1 MTNSISLQA
10 KVGQLVAVGIHG
22 TALSDANIQ
31 QVIKQAE
38 AGEIGGVII
47 YRYNITSKVQL
58 TTLLQGIQQAR
69 TALPLFV
76 YVDQEGGKIQRI
88 DSSHGF
94 VETLA
99 AQQVATDLS
108 IDEALEHYAELGR
121 ELQHTGFN
129 FDLAPCVDIDGEPP
143 CLAIGALQRSYGAD
157 PAQVADYGEAMLA
170 GLGAHGVLGCLKHY
184 PGHGR
189 VMGDSHMGLMDIT
202 STWQALE
209 LEPFARLIRRGVVD
223 AVMTSHLVH
232 QGIDADTP
240 VTFSRIWLDKLR
252 QDLGFEGLI
261 VADDLHMGAIIRHY
275 SPVQAIVAG
284 LQAGLD
290 QLMFSNNPLAAQP
303 QGIRHDL
310 DAKVKPVSTGEWQVP
325 DIGLPPKVFT
335 VVAAAIADGS
345 LDEAIIDAAYQRVVA
360 LKARLVQ

>member
-129 FDLAPCVDIDGEPP
+129 FDLAPCVDIDGEPLARLLARCNAVMVQIRHRWLTTGKP
-143 CLAIGALQRSYGAD
+143 C
-157 PAQVADYGEAMLA
+157 
-170 GLGAHGVLGCLKHY
+170 
-184 PGHGR
+184 
-189 VMGDSHMGLMDIT
+189 
-202 STWQALE
+202 WQAWA
-209 LEPFARLIRRGVVD
+209 PMVC
-223 AVMTSHLVH
+223 
-232 QGIDADTP
+232 
-240 VTFSRIWLDKLR
+240 W
-252 QDLGFEGLI
+252 
-261 VADDLHMGAIIRHY
+261 VA
-275 SPVQAIVAG
+275 
-284 LQAGLD
+284 
-290 QLMFSNNPLAAQP
+290 
-303 QGIRHDL
+303 
-310 DAKVKPVSTGEWQVP
+310 
-325 DIGLPPKVFT
+325 
-335 VVAAAIADGS
+335 
-345 LDEAIIDAAYQRVVA
+345 
-360 LKARLVQ
+360 